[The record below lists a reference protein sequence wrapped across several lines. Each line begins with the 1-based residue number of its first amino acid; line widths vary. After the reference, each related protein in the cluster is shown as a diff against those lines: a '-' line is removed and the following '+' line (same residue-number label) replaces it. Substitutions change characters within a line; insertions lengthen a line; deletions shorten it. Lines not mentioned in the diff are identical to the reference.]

1 MFLEMDTIEIIV
13 AGLQQPQ
20 NMGLLLVLVSASCR
34 LGMHAGIVDDT
45 YESEVG
51 YALAVGFAFVLYAIA
66 VYIRTYLG

>member
-1 MFLEMDTIEIIV
+1 MVLELDII
-13 AGLQQPQ
+13 AFIAAAFQQPQ

-51 YALAVGFAFVLYAIA
+51 YALAIGFAFALYAIA
-66 VYIRTYLG
+66 VYSRSLLI